1 MATVY
6 PLDPTGISPTNKI
19 VDEIKVVTPPT
30 KITDANFIVP
40 NITPFFKEGFSIRL
54 GTRVLVEGVDYQL
67 VFRHIA
73 ASTHFTREIFGGIM
87 FINKQFTGT
96 VRLTYQVLGGEFQ
109 NANPDAITEFS
120 KAIGAVRW
128 ITFDQILGVPS
139 SFPPAYHEHDLESD
153 LIDMG
158 DVVDAI
164 EKLTLAIVNKTSSA
178 ETFAIQRHI
187 DSPAAHTKAAVGL
200 GNVANYPPGTVDD
213 VKQGRTGK
221 YVTTDLLKIWFNTL
235 TMNDFN
241 INLDDY
247 YNRAAIDAKIKSLQ
261 DALNL
266 RVTKSVMDAAI
277 AAAVKPVSDR
287 INNFRIDPNS
297 KEFRDAMNSLIN
309 SSLST
314 INSSISTLQG
324 TVNSHTQSIRDILAT
339 IASNDTTYRGLFL
352 PKTEFNTYKTA
363 NDRAVQ
369 GLQTGLNTA
378 NGKIATIEG
387 NVSQLTNSV
396 NNSMNTLSQLR
407 NSSSVYLNGNTGVT
421 HNGRNVAYTIRITY
435 RIVGSDMD
443 KDASNISVST
453 YGKNVTAVNI
463 SNHGSNPPMN
473 HVRTTTKRLQG
484 PIPRDVTDTV
494 FIMLP
499 LWFGFH
505 LFNYADNRNNEWLI
519 SATKEKGLAAFKTG
533 YKHELHGE
541 RRKNFTYDDIIYIY
555 GD

>member
-164 EKLTLAIVNKTSSA
+164 EKLTLAIVNKSTSA

-241 INLDDY
+241 INLDDF
-247 YNRAAIDAKIKSLQ
+247 YNRAAIDAKVKSLQ

-369 GLQTGLNTA
+369 GLQTGFNTA

-435 RIVGSDMD
+435 RIAESDLGRDGS
-443 KDASNISVST
+443 NFRVSS
-453 YGKNVTAVNI
+453 YGKYVTAVNI

-484 PIPRDVTDTV
+484 FPPSDVTDTV

-499 LWFGFH
+499 SWFGFH
-505 LFNYADNRNNEWLI
+505 LFNYTDNRNNEWTI
-519 SATKEKGLAAFKTG
+519 SETREKGLAAFTTI
-533 YKHELHGE
+533 YSHVRNE
-541 RRKNFTYDDIIYIY
+541 RRTHGTYEDIIYIY

>member
-178 ETFAIQRHI
+178 ESFAIQRHI

-221 YVTTDLLKIWFNTL
+221 YVTTDLLKIWFSTL

-241 INLDDY
+241 INLDDF

-266 RVTKSVMDAAI
+266 RVTKTVMDAAI
-277 AAAVKPVSDR
+277 AAAIKPVSDR
-287 INNFRIDPNS
+287 INNIKIDPNS

-352 PKTEFNTYKTA
+352 PKSEFNTYKTA
-363 NDRAVQ
+363 NDGAVQ
-369 GLQTGLNTA
+369 GLQTGFNTA
-378 NGKIATIEG
+378 NGKIATMEGNLTNLTNTINTVNNSINLIGTRVLWCIVNIKIVTATVDHWQGVTTSTSIVGTHAEYVTDFPEQLNLNIYGTSVEVIFPRNMSSMIKVVSSVGKISGREWHGNKLILFGIESHEYRSGRVG
-387 NVSQLTNSV
+387 NVSGDWVAVHLY
-396 NNSMNTLSQLR
+396 R
-407 NSSSVYLNGNTGVT
+407 N
-421 HNGRNVAYTIRITY
+421 I
-435 RIVGSDMD
+435 
-443 KDASNISVST
+443 
-453 YGKNVTAVNI
+453 
-463 SNHGSNPPMN
+463 
-473 HVRTTTKRLQG
+473 
-484 PIPRDVTDTV
+484 
-494 FIMLP
+494 
-499 LWFGFH
+499 
-505 LFNYADNRNNEWLI
+505 
-519 SATKEKGLAAFKTG
+519 
-533 YKHELHGE
+533 
-541 RRKNFTYDDIIYIY
+541 
-555 GD
+555 

>member
-178 ETFAIQRHI
+178 ESFAIQRHI

-241 INLDDY
+241 INLDDF
-247 YNRAAIDAKIKSLQ
+247 YNRAAIDAKVKSLQ

-324 TVNSHTQSIRDILAT
+324 TVNSHTQSIRDILAK

-378 NGKIATIEG
+378 NGKIATVEG
-387 NVSQLTNSV
+387 NLANLTNTINTV
-396 NNSMNTLSQLR
+396 NNRINLIGTRVLWCIVNIKLVSYFDDKDRQYFDGIYTEYVTDFPERVDLATVVKQIGRYNTNVVEVIFPRDMSSMLRVIVAGGKIDGREFAGNKLSLYGFQFPTHPGG
-407 NSSSVYLNGNTGVT
+407 NSSHASVWVAVHIY
-421 HNGRNVAYTIRITY
+421 RNV
-435 RIVGSDMD
+435 
-443 KDASNISVST
+443 
-453 YGKNVTAVNI
+453 
-463 SNHGSNPPMN
+463 
-473 HVRTTTKRLQG
+473 
-484 PIPRDVTDTV
+484 
-494 FIMLP
+494 
-499 LWFGFH
+499 
-505 LFNYADNRNNEWLI
+505 
-519 SATKEKGLAAFKTG
+519 
-533 YKHELHGE
+533 
-541 RRKNFTYDDIIYIY
+541 
-555 GD
+555 